1 MENPIPQVL
10 PAHTLMP
17 VSAVDAYLLTVLSAA
32 AIYVACSLVRS
43 SLDSLKHI
51 PIVNNKKWY
60 SLSGRKAKA
69 RFLAE
74 SSFLLEEARK
84 RYPQQPFRILS
95 NWGVLLVLP
104 SCFADEIRNDRRLS
118 FSKAALQDSHGHIPG
133 LETVKLVA
141 RDDQLIQTV
150 ARKHLTKHLC
160 KTPHES
166 EHSKTE
172 FALDVNFGQ
181 SREWYTITLKPA
193 ILDIIARISS
203 RIYLGDELCR
213 NTEWL
218 AVTKVYT
225 SAFFAA
231 PVKLGL
237 VPAPLRRF
245 AHWFIPE
252 CKILREQVQEA
263 RRIIGPIVRRR
274 QVLQAKALS
283 EGCPAPQF
291 HDALGW
297 AAEESAKNGMDYDPA
312 VTQLALS
319 MLAIHT
325 TYDLFQQC
333 ILDLAQNPHFIEPL
347 RQEALEVVRQYGWT
361 KQGLYH
367 MKLLDSALKETQR
380 LKPGSMVTMRRY
392 VLEDLQLSNGLLLK
406 KGTRINVDNQRMRDP
421 DLHED
426 PRKYDAFRFYKMRQQ
441 PGGEHT
447 AQLVSTSQDHL
458 GFGHGEHSC
467 PGRFFAANEI
477 KVAMAHMLIKYEWKP
492 AESSS
497 AGPDVKGLL
506 MKSGAGAQI
515 DIRRR
520 EAVAIEGRGI

>member
-1 MENPIPQVL
+1 
-10 PAHTLMP
+10 MP
-17 VSAVDAYLLTVLSAA
+17 EALSGQAIMSFPGVNTFLLTILSAA
-32 AIYVACSLVRS
+32 TIYVLCSLIRS
-43 SLDSLKHI
+43 SLESLKHT

-60 SLSGRKAKA
+60 SLFGQRAKA

-74 SSFLLEEARK
+74 SKSLLEEARK
-84 RYPQQPFRILS
+84 RYPQQSFRILS

-104 SCFADEIRNDRRLS
+104 SSFADEIKNDQRLS

-150 ARKHLTKHLC
+150 ARKHLTNHLS
-160 KTPHES
+160 KVIHPLS
-166 EHSKTE
+166 EETE
-172 FALDVNFGQ
+172 FALDHNFGQ
-181 SREWYTITLKPA
+181 SAEWHTIVLKPA

-218 AVTKVYT
+218 STTKIYT
-225 SAFFAA
+225 SAFCAA
-231 PVKLGL
+231 PVKLGMI
-237 VPAPLRRF
+237 PAPVRRV
-245 AHWFIPE
+245 AHWFVPE
-252 CKILREQVQEA
+252 CKILREQVREA
-263 RRIIGPIVRRR
+263 RRIIDPLVRRR
-274 QVLQAKALS
+274 QVLQAEARS
-283 EGCPAPQF
+283 EGRPDPRF
-291 HDALGW
+291 NDALGW

-347 RQEALEVVRQYGWT
+347 RQEAIEVVQRYGWT

-392 VLEDLQLSNGLLLK
+392 VLEDLQLSNGLVLK
-406 KGTRINVDNQRMRDP
+406 KGTRINIDTQRMRDP
-421 DLHED
+421 ELHQD
-426 PRKYDAFRFYKMRQQ
+426 PLKYDAFRFYKMRQQ

-447 AQLVSTSQDHL
+447 AQLVSTSPDHL
-458 GFGHGEHSC
+458 GFGHGQHSC

-492 AESSS
+492 AEDSSP
-497 AGPDVKGLL
+497 GPDVKGLL

-515 DIRRR
+515 DIKRR
-520 EAVAIEGRGI
+520 ESTTMRGTSI